1 MLKCPNPLCGQWI
14 GMRLT
19 VTGVWPS
26 MEPMT
31 PAGVPVTPCPD
42 LEVPATPCPSL
53 DVPTTPLGEP
63 ISPLQIRTDMPRPV
77 PKTPTEIT
85 SKPMAKLSHPSS
97 PPRKRQKVRTVWP
110 GSPPEIDEQTNPTVT
125 PTEAASGHADFTLG
139 GISFGAGG
147 FE

>member
-14 GMRLT
+14 GMHMT
-19 VTGVWPS
+19 VNSVWQI

-42 LEVPATPCPSL
+42 LEVPATPWPSL

-63 ISPLQIRTDMPRPV
+63 VTPHEIRTDMPRPV
-77 PKTPTEIT
+77 PKTPSDMT

-97 PPRKRQKVRTVWP
+97 PPRKRQRVRTVWP
-110 GSPPEIDEQTNPTVT
+110 GSPPEIDEQTNPAVT
-125 PTEAASGHADFTLG
+125 PTDAASGHADFTLG